1 MTGQENRKT
10 TILKEFPKAEGEP
23 YYPFPTADCRAK
35 FALYQK
41 EMEQEKKVYFLGRL
55 AEYRY
60 YNMDA
65 VVRSALNLYRDRI
78 RTEG

>member
-1 MTGQENRKT
+1 M
-10 TILKEFPKAEGEP
+10 KEFPKAEGEP
-23 YYPFPTADCRAK
+23 YYPFPTAEARAQ

-41 EMEQEKKVYFLGRL
+41 EMAAEKNVYFLGRL

-65 VVRSALNLYRDRI
+65 VVRSALNLYR
-78 RTEG
+78 EKLV